1 LCYFINKKSGYK
13 FAGYKSLNDKEMS
26 FWNADDTRIDFL
38 DVNIEDYMF
47 PNVKKI
53 YSSQYTNKNLCP
65 NEIQEQVHLECIE
78 MYEKKMCE
86 PIPMEETE
94 VVEQITEVNT
104 AVVRT
109 MGAIPVYSEPT
120 FSVG

>member
-1 LCYFINKKSGYK
+1 
-13 FAGYKSLNDKEMS
+13 
-26 FWNADDTRIDFL
+26 
-38 DVNIEDYMF
+38 
-47 PNVKKI
+47 
-53 YSSQYTNKNLCP
+53 
-65 NEIQEQVHLECIE
+65 
-78 MYEKKMCE
+78 
-86 PIPMEETE
+86 MEETE